1 MIRSNNGSEVGS
13 MASSGDLEMDR
24 KTEIDLLRQEIVQ
37 LRACVQRLGIYRFM
51 AYRDELTGLPNRRY
65 LNERFREECH
75 RVTRTKDSRVSL
87 ILLDVDDLKHVNDNY
102 GHSAGDELLIEVGKI
117 LEATVRRADLCFR
130 LGGDEFAILLPN
142 TGEDGVDRIVERLR
156 YRLARAATRYPYPLS
171 LSLGAASSED
181 HSPQPAHL
189 VAVADEAM
197 YAAKR
202 RSKLRSESE

>member
-1 MIRSNNGSEVGS
+1 MVRSNNGSEVGS
-13 MASSGDLEMDR
+13 MAASGGLEMDR

-65 LNERFREECH
+65 LNERLRDECH

-87 ILLDVDDLKHVNDNY
+87 ILLDVDDLKHVNDTY
-102 GHSAGDELLIEVGKI
+102 GHSAGDELLIEVGRI
-117 LEATVRRADLCFR
+117 LEATVRCSDRCFR
-130 LGGDEFAILLPN
+130 LGGDEFAVLLPN
-142 TGEDGVDRIVERLR
+142 TGEDGVDRIVERLQD
-156 YRLARAATRYPYPLS
+156 RLAQAAARYPYPLS
-171 LSLGAASSED
+171 LSLGASCSED

-189 VAVADEAM
+189 VAAADEAM